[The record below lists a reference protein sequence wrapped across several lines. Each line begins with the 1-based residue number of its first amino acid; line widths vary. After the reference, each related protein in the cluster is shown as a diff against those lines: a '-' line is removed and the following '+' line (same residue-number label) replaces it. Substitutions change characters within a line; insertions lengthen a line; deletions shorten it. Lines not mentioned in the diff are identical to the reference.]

1 MRAGGCPQIARGGVA
16 RVHGGYTDLIRTRR
30 SLGADL
36 LSYMRVDPLEIE
48 ASQEPRLGRP
58 LKAALEARD
67 SCTRCVLDDGDAVD
81 TEERKLEVVPV
92 LTEHRTVPTQ
102 AAVEQL
108 CLPAD
113 LVVLEE
119 IGAVRRDVCLGS
131 AVDATGPEAFRVSR
145 VEHQVLHRF
154 VSEIGERHGAVIG
167 STLCE
172 VGARCELDDRRTEA
186 VPHAGPAV
194 VG

>member
-1 MRAGGCPQIARGGVA
+1 MRAGGGPQIARGGVA

-36 LSYMRVDPLEIE
+36 LSYIRVDPLEIE
-48 ASQEPRLGRP
+48 ASQEPRRGRP

-67 SCTRCVLDDGDAVD
+67 SGTRCVLDDGDAVD

-92 LTEHRTVPTQ
+92 LAEHRTVPTQ

-113 LVVLEE
+113 FVVLEE

-131 AVDATGPEAFRVSR
+131 AAGCTGPGGLRLRR
-145 VEHQVLHRF
+145 VEHSGLLRF
-154 VSEIGERHGAVIG
+154 VSAIRVGDGA
-167 STLCE
+167 
-172 VGARCELDDRRTEA
+172 
-186 VPHAGPAV
+186 
-194 VG
+194 